1 MSDVVASLREAIPCA
16 LCEIASVASL
26 PRNDRKILF
35 MKHLG
40 NVLYVTTPEAYLS
53 LDGENILIL
62 KDENTSTRLP
72 LHNLENIVCFTYQG
86 ASPALMGAC
95 AERNIGLCFLTPNGR
110 FQARVTGKVRGNVLL
125 RKKQY
130 DISEKEA
137 DSIPIA
143 ASFLLGKISNCRKVI
158 DRAIRDH
165 SMLVDVKS
173 LTGASNFL
181 KETLK
186 AIPSCKSID
195 DLMGFEGSA
204 AKIYFG
210 VFDQLILH
218 QREAFFFKERSRR
231 PPLDNMNSLLSF
243 LYTLLTNDVA
253 STLETVGLDP
263 YVGFLHQDRP
273 GRPSLA
279 LDLME
284 EFRAVIVD
292 RLALSLVNRKQITG
306 KGFTQKESGGIL
318 MDDDTRKAVLT
329 AWQERKKEEIIHPY
343 LKERV
348 PFGLIPHVQAMLLAR
363 YLRGDLDA
371 YPPFFWS

>member
-1 MSDVVASLREAIPCA
+1 
-16 LCEIASVASL
+16 
-26 PRNDRKILF
+26 

-40 NVLYVTTPEAYLS
+40 NVLYVTTPEAFLS
-53 LDGENILIL
+53 LDGENVVI
-62 KDENTSTRLP
+62 KKKEGNATRLP
-72 LHNLENIVCFTYQG
+72 LHNLENIVCFTWQG
-86 ASPALMGAC
+86 VSPALMGAC
-95 AERNIGLCFLTPNGR
+95 AERNIGLSFLTPNGR
-110 FQARVTGKVRGNVLL
+110 FQGRVTGKVKGNVLL

-130 DISEKEA
+130 DVSESKRESA
-137 DSIPIA
+137 PIA
-143 ASFLLGKISNCRKVI
+143 ASFLMGKIFNCRKVI

-165 SMLVDVKS
+165 AMLVDVES
-173 LTGASNFL
+173 LTGVSNFM

-186 AIPSCKSID
+186 VLQTCSSVS

-210 VFDQLILH
+210 VFDQLIL
-218 QREAFFFKERSRR
+218 QQKDDFKFKERSRR

-253 STLETVGLDP
+253 SALETVGLDP

-284 EFRAVIVD
+284 ELRPIFAD
-292 RLALSLVNRKQITG
+292 RLALSLVNRKQIMG

-318 MDDDTRKAVLT
+318 MDDETRKAVLV
-329 AWQERKKEEIIHPY
+329 AWQEKKKEEILHPY
-343 LKERV
+343 LKEKI
-348 PFGLIPHVQAMLLAR
+348 PFGLIPHIQAMLLAR
-363 YLRGDLDA
+363 YLRSDLDA

>member
-1 MSDVVASLREAIPCA
+1 
-16 LCEIASVASL
+16 
-26 PRNDRKILF
+26 
-35 MKHLG
+35 MKKLA

-53 LDGENILIL
+53 LDGENVVIK
-62 KDENTSTRLP
+62 KDEHSSTRLP
-72 LHNLENIVCFTYQG
+72 LHNLENIVCFSYLG

-95 AERNIGLCFLTPNGR
+95 AERNVGLCFLTPNGR
-110 FQARVTGKVRGNVLL
+110 FQARVSGKVKGNVLL

-130 DISEKEA
+130 EVSEKNEA
-137 DSIPIA
+137 SVPIA
-143 ASFLLGKISNCRKVI
+143 ASFLLGKVFNCRKVI
-158 DRAIRDH
+158 ERAVRDH
-165 SMLVDVKS
+165 AMLVDVQT
-173 LTGASNFL
+173 LTAASASL
-181 KETLK
+181 KETLI
-186 AIPSCKSID
+186 AIQGCRIIG

-210 VFDQLILH
+210 VFDQLILQ
-218 QREAFFFKERSRR
+218 QREDFAFKERSRR
-231 PPLDNMNSLLSF
+231 PPLDNLNSLLSF

-253 STLETVGLDP
+253 SALEVVGLDP

-284 EFRAVIVD
+284 ELRPVFAD
-292 RLALSLVNRKQITG
+292 RLALSLVNRKQILG

-318 MDDDTRKAVLT
+318 MDDDTRKTVLT

-343 LKERV
+343 LNERI
-348 PFGLIPHVQAMLLAR
+348 PFGLIPHVQAMLLSR
-363 YLRGDLDA
+363 FLRGDLDA

>member
-1 MSDVVASLREAIPCA
+1 
-16 LCEIASVASL
+16 
-26 PRNDRKILF
+26 
-35 MKHLG
+35 MKHLA
-40 NVLYVTTPEAYLS
+40 NTLYITTPEVYLT
-53 LDGENILIL
+53 LDGENIVVK
-62 KDENTSTRLP
+62 KDDPHQGTASSSSTRLP
-72 LHNLENIVCFTYQG
+72 LHNLENIVCFTWQG

-130 DISEKEA
+130 EWSEREA
-137 DSIPIA
+137 QSVPIA
-143 ASFLLGKISNCRKVI
+143 ASFLLGKISNCRKVL
-158 DRAIRDH
+158 DRAVRDH
-165 SMLVDVKS
+165 SMLVDVES
-173 LTGASNFL
+173 LNGASRFQ

-186 AIPSCKSID
+186 AIPACRTIA

-210 VFDQLILH
+210 VFDHLILQ
-218 QREAFFFKERSRR
+218 QRRDFFFKERSRR

-243 LYTLLTNDVA
+243 LYTLLTNETA
-253 STLETVGLDP
+253 SALEAVGLDP

-284 EFRAVIVD
+284 ELRPVMVD

-306 KGFTQKESGGIL
+306 RGFTQKESGGIL
-318 MDDDTRKAVLT
+318 MDDDTRKTVLV
-329 AWQERKKEEIIHPY
+329 AWQERKKEELIHPF
-343 LKERV
+343 LKEKI
-348 PFGLIPHVQAMLLAR
+348 PYGLLPHVQAMLLAR